1 MRVLLDTN
9 ICIAVMRGHE
19 RAVARLAAMSV
30 LSFDEPAAKR
40 AARVRAEG

>member
-19 RAVARLAAMSV
+19 RAVARLATVNV
-30 LSFDEPAAKR
+30 LSFGEPAAKR
-40 AARVRAEG
+40 TAGVRAEG